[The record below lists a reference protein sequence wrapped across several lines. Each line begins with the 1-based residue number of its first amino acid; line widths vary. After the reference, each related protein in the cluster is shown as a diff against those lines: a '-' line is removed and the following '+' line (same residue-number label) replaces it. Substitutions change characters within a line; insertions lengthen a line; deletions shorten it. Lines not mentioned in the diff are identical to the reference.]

1 MNQDLSKTIKLIVKS
16 EKALFKLE
24 IQKKSKQ
31 FIWVAIGIVAIFIT
45 LVMFNITIF
54 FYLSD
59 NYTTLVSTSVL
70 SVINLIFTAISFYIA
85 SNNNKSA
92 EVKSI
97 EEIRDYAWS
106 QIANDLDEAKSTIDE
121 FKDSVLKAK
130 DNLFGIKSLLP
141 LITTIVEYSKKG
153 KIDAD

>member
-59 NYTTLVSTSVL
+59 KYTTLVSTSVL

-97 EEIRDYAWS
+97 EDIRDYAWS

-153 KIDAD
+153 KTDAD

>member
-59 NYTTLVSTSVL
+59 KYTTLVSTSVL

-97 EEIRDYAWS
+97 EDIRDYAWS

>member
-97 EEIRDYAWS
+97 EDIRDYAWS

>member
-59 NYTTLVSTSVL
+59 KYTTLVSTSVL